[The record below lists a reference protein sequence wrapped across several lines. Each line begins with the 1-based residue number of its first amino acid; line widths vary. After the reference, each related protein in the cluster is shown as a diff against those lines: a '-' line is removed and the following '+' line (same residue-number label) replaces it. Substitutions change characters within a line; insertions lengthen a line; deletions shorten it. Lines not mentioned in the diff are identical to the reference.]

1 LSNLKKD
8 IEVSGIVVK
17 KSYWLDHIFLLPEFL
32 EKSLGK
38 KMFKHLLKKCKA
50 EDIKKMCIWLILI
63 QGSFMKKWDAKTK
76 WNIHQLLKIEQYH
89 Y

>member
-1 LSNLKKD
+1 
-8 IEVSGIVVK
+8 
-17 KSYWLDHIFLLPEFL
+17 
-32 EKSLGK
+32 
-38 KMFKHLLKKCKA
+38 MFKHLLKKCKA